1 MTVIEATSGPSVLA
15 NVVAAEIVL
24 AAGGSKVTPE
34 ATRRIQGARVVEC
47 DAVVQDAVCVVVAI
61 DVVISL
67 SSREVLD
74 SGIELDPEEFV
85 ECDSLVVCVVVVLDV
100 DWEELPAEVED
111 CVLLVDLVK

>member
-1 MTVIEATSGPSVLA
+1 MVPLVLGFKTDVARSTPVPVIS
-15 NVVAAEIVL
+15 
-24 AAGGSKVTPE
+24 
-34 ATRRIQGARVVEC
+34 ARVVEC